1 MNTEKSGN
9 LQKTIA
15 IIIIAAI
22 ALFFI
27 LATVVQGFGADT
39 DMPSDD
45 KTPEDTD
52 TPQDTTDDTTP
63 PADENLPPENESKDD
78 ETVTTP
84 EKIKYKSYL
93 TGLDISEEQY
103 PYQRLVYICKNS
115 PSIYGASSSELIIE
129 IPCESGETRYA
140 VYTPYNSNLGK
151 IGALAP
157 TRAYISDTVRLFG
170 GLICAYGSDD
180 TVSYGKTNPLLHLDL
195 SKSDSYFYKE
205 NINSIYTRQDLI
217 EKIITSERIDMLA
230 VKTPS
235 VPFCFAENPI
245 SAKTDAKLLSI
256 PYSEENQTAFAFDEA
271 SGKYKFLKNGKQQ
284 YDMLS
289 GEKLS
294 FDNLLVLFA
303 DSVTYETS
311 GGVETVMNTDGNGA
325 GYYLSCGKLTEFKWE
340 IDDSGELRF
349 LSLSGNELQINAGKS
364 YIAYYKSSN
373 IKSVTFE

>member
-27 LATVVQGFGADT
+27 LATVVQGFGPDT
-39 DMPSDD
+39 DIPSDD
-45 KTPEDTD
+45 KPPEDTD
-52 TPQDTTDDTTP
+52 NPPNGTEDTNPPDD
-63 PADENLPPENESKDD
+63 EKLPSENENKDD

-93 TGLDISEEQY
+93 TGLDISEEKY
-103 PYQRLVYICKNS
+103 PYQRLVYICENS
-115 PSIYGASSSELIIE
+115 SSIYGASSSELIIE
-129 IPCESGETRYA
+129 IPCENGETRYA

-157 TRAYISDTVRLFG
+157 TRAYISNTVRLFG

-180 TVSYGKTNPLLHLDL
+180 TVSYGENNPTLHLDL
-195 SKSDSYFYKE
+195 SKNDSFFYKE
-205 NINSIYTRQDLI
+205 SINSIYTRDDLI
-217 EKIITSERIDMLA
+217 EKIISSERIDMLA

-235 VPFCFAENPI
+235 VPFCFTENPTF
-245 SAKTDAKLLSI
+245 SKTDARLLSI
-256 PYSEENQTAFAFDEA
+256 PYSKENQTAFAYDEA
-271 SGKYKFLKNGKQQ
+271 TGKYKFLKNGKQQ

-289 GEKLS
+289 GENLS
-294 FDNLLVLFA
+294 FDNLFVLFA
-303 DSVTYETS
+303 DSVTYETA
-311 GGVETVMNTDGNGA
+311 GGVETVMNTESEGA
-325 GYYLSCGKLTEFKWE
+325 GYYVSSGKLTEFKWE
-340 IDDSGELRF
+340 IDGSGKLRF
-349 LSLSGNELQINAGKS
+349 VSLSGNDLQISAGTS

-373 IKSVTFE
+373 IKSITFE